1 MHLDLKPENILY
13 ISKDS
18 NRIKLIDFFHA
29 QSIHGNEPIKVL
41 GHPLPS
47 AVDMEESKIV
57 GTPYYMAPEM
67 IKQEYDQQAD
77 MWSIGCIVYLMLTGM
92 PPFNAKEDAEVL
104 FKVSIGKYSETTL
117 KECHVSNN
125 AIDFIS

>member
-47 AVDMEESKIV
+47 AVDNDEPKIV
-57 GTPYYMAPEM
+57 GTPYYMAPEV
-67 IKQEYDQQAD
+67 I
-77 MWSIGCIVYLMLTGM
+77 TR
-92 PPFNAKEDAEVL
+92 NAESGYGNVRDALGDCVD
-104 FKVSIGKYSETTL
+104 VSLLLILVMS
-117 KECHVSNN
+117 C
-125 AIDFIS
+125 